1 MKTKTK
7 KMAKI
12 AQKSLVLALI
22 FVFVVGIQVFA
33 SNQST
38 FNQTISAGSLSV
50 DIVDAGGTTVASP
63 AISMG
68 AETFSFSTQ
77 DATGQFGTSAERIR
91 AYNPTTTATWT
102 VNLAASSP
110 TDTWTGGA
118 GDYDFNDAGGYTDD
132 GATTDADAYG
142 GQMTVNPSTGSIT
155 GVSGCATTNVSLGAS
170 DSFVQTSM
178 NSIDIMSAAAGAATS
193 CRWDFIGAADN
204 ITQKLP
210 ASQAAGSYSITMV
223 LSIS

>member
-1 MKTKTK
+1 MRTKIK

-12 AQKSLVLALI
+12 SGKALVLMAAFL
-22 FVFVVGIQVFA
+22 FLVGGQVWA

-63 AISMG
+63 AITMG

-77 DATGQFGTSAERIR
+77 DATGQFGTSTERVR
-91 AYNPTTTATWT
+91 AYNPTTTETWS
-102 VNLAASSP
+102 VNLAASDP
-110 TDTWTGGA
+110 TDTWTGGS

-155 GVSGCATTNVSLGAS
+155 GVSGCATTNVNKGTS
-170 DSFVQTSM
+170 DSFVEGSV
-178 NSIDIMSAAAGAATS
+178 NSIDIMTAASGAATS